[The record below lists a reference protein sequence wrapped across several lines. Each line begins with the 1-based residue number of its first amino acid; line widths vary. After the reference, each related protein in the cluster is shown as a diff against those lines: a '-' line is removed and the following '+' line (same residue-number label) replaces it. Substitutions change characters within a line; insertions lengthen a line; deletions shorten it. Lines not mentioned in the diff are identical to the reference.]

1 MSSLLLITDKRLEG
15 KHKRQLF
22 TSKGYST
29 TRLEVSFYGDELK
42 KPELYEHI
50 IKQLLPKGKN
60 NLNNNKKYITDYP
73 CFS

>member
-1 MSSLLLITDKRLEG
+1 
-15 KHKRQLF
+15 LF